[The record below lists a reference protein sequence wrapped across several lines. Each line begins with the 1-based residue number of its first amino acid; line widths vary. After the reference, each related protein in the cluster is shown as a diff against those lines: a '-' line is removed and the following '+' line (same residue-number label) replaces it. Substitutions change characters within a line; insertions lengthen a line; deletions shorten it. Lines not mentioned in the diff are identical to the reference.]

1 MHAGTFE
8 KLIPVELISM
18 TVPEDHLR
26 RYILS
31 RRIVRDLKISKE
43 YRNLDPNKFKNIE
56 SSLLPI
62 LLCSYAKLG
71 YTSEFE
77 LNATSTLISLFAKNK
92 IILIAGDI
100 QVKLC
105 IPYTEKLEDLLDLG
119 ADPNLSDY
127 DGRCALHL
135 AASENRKD
143 ISKLLLK

>member
-1 MHAGTFE
+1 
-8 KLIPVELISM
+8 M

-62 LLCSYAKLG
+62 LFCSYAKLG

-77 LNATSTLISLFAKNK
+77 LNATSTFVL
-92 IILIAGDI
+92 
-100 QVKLC
+100 
-105 IPYTEKLEDLLDLG
+105 
-119 ADPNLSDY
+119 
-127 DGRCALHL
+127 
-135 AASENRKD
+135 
-143 ISKLLLK
+143 